1 MAAAE
6 PLTEL
11 GQTMSDRP
19 DSSPSSD
26 IYTVLLILATV
37 LVAGATLFLAMR
49 SNQLFGTFS
58 PL

>member
-1 MAAAE
+1 
-6 PLTEL
+6 
-11 GQTMSDRP
+11 MSDRP